1 MIRRRAASHQEKQ
14 IAEWFEQETG
24 RHLAQDPEPDRQKV
38 PQVSADEAIDMF
50 EGLCWHESQQEDGIM
65 EVIQVLQLQKQ
76 LMLRKANKAW
86 GAKES
91 NNQGLD

>member
-1 MIRRRAASHQEKQ
+1 MASSLSSRK
-14 IAEWFEQETG
+14 ANCRMVLNKRPAGT
-24 RHLAQDPEPDRQKV
+24 LAQDPEPEKV

-50 EGLCWHESQQEDGIM
+50 EGLCWHEFQQEDGIM

-91 NNQGLD
+91 NN